1 MRNLD
6 FVALDL
12 ETATSNRNSICEIG
26 ITVVK
31 DSGIVES
38 KSWLVR
44 PEGNVYDRFNVYIH
58 KITPDMTKDAPS
70 FPAVWREVE
79 PYLANGVVVAHNSSF
94 DMYALR
100 DAFIANQMSFPA
112 FKHFCSYRIA
122 KYAVKGSCSYS
133 LPNICEVLDIP
144 FGVHHRAE
152 GDAIACA
159 KVFIECIGRTGVD
172 SLEELQDK
180 YSFKCGEF
188 TGDSFRPQL
197 ARGGGQS
204 AVKPKVTGDP
214 AKVDV
219 GNYFYNKVVCFTGS
233 FQYGS
238 RIKLLQRVADIGGI
252 PVDTVT
258 TAVNI
263 LVVGQQDYKKVGDTG
278 MSSKQKK
285 AIELGSRGLDIEI
298 MSEADFLSNV

>member
-12 ETATSNRNSICEIG
+12 ETATSDRNSICEIG

-31 DSGIVES
+31 DSGIVKS

-44 PEGNVYDRFNVYIH
+44 PEGNVYDGFNVYIH

-79 PYLANGVVVAHNSSF
+79 SYLASGVVVAHNSSF

-100 DAFIANQMSFPA
+100 DAFIANKMPFPA

-122 KYAVKGSCSYS
+122 KYAVKGYRSYS
-133 LPNICEVLDIP
+133 LPNICEALNIP

-159 KVFIECIGRTGVD
+159 KVFIECIGRAGVD
-172 SLEELQDK
+172 SLEDLQDK
-180 YSFKCGEF
+180 YGFKCGEF
-188 TGDSFRPQL
+188 TVDSFRPQL
-197 ARGGGQS
+197 ARGGGRS
-204 AVKPKVTGDP
+204 TIKPKIAGDP
-214 AKVDV
+214 AKIDM
-219 GNYFYNKVVCFTGS
+219 GSYFYNKVVCFTGS

-252 PVDTVT
+252 PVDSVT

-263 LVVGQQDYKKVGDTG
+263 LVVGQQDYRKVGDTG

-285 AIELGSRGLDIEI
+285 AIELGDKGLDIEI
-298 MSEADFLSNV
+298 MSEADFLSNL